1 MSTEDLLLAYWP
13 DTVTI
18 SDQSRPLV
26 VSSVKLGRT
35 ITGGADAYYDDFNSA
50 LQALASQDQCKGGSA
65 DIIAFDEDDWMA
77 KNEDLNIVDWNSA
90 ITTNLKSGIVR
101 IEKNPFIQEEQ
112 TFEWRKI

>member
-26 VSSVKLGRT
+26 VSSIGRV
-35 ITGGADAYYDDFNSA
+35 ITGGADAYYDDFSSA
-50 LQALASQDQCKGGSA
+50 LQVLASQDQCKGGSA
-65 DIIAFDEDDWMA
+65 DIIAVDEDDWMA
-77 KNEDLNIVDWNSA
+77 KNENLDIVDWDSA